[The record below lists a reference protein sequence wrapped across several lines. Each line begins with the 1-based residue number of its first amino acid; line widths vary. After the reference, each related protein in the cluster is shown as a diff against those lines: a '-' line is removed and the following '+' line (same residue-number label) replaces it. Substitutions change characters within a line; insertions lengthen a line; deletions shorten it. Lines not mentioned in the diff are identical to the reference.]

1 MEEKKLLFALILLLF
16 CTPAFAD
23 NVVKEPEFLVFVS
36 FSMPKAS
43 LKALVK
49 QVNQADGK
57 LVFRGLVNGSFKQMA
72 EKLKELGAEVWIDPT
87 LFEKYKITA
96 VPTFVCRGRRLTGNV
111 SLDYALKQMRK
122 A

>member
-1 MEEKKLLFALILLLF
+1 MEEKKLLFTLILLLF

-23 NVVKEPEFLVFVS
+23 NVVKEPELLVFVS
-36 FSMPKAS
+36 FSMPKSS
-43 LKALVK
+43 LKTLAK
-49 QVNQADGK
+49 QVNKADGK

-72 EKLKELGAEVWIDPT
+72 EKLKELGEEVWIDPT

-96 VPTFVCRGRRLTGNV
+96 VPTFIHMGRRLTGNV